1 MSDIQSLTH
10 QALADI
16 ASARSS
22 EALEILRVALLG
34 KSGSITA
41 QLKSLGTLPADQR
54 KSAGEAINRVRD
66 AISDALAARKIE
78 LDRAA
83 LDARLAGETIDV
95 TLPGRNGGR
104 GGIHPVSRTLERIS
118 DIFGHM
124 GYELADG
131 PEIEDDWHNF
141 EALNFPPHHPARAMH
156 DTFYLQPDASG
167 VARLLRTHTSG
178 VQVRYMQEL
187 VAAGRQPPLRMI
199 AAGKVY
205 RSDSDQ
211 THTPMFHQVEGL
223 LVDEHANFA
232 DLKGTLTEFVRAFF
246 ERDFSMRFRPS
257 YFPFTEPSA
266 EVDIAWQQPDGTTR
280 WLEVLGC
287 GMVHPSVLRN
297 VGIDSERYTGFAFGL
312 GVERFAMLRYG
323 VDDLRSFFE
332 NDVRFLRQF
341 A

>member
-1 MSDIQSLTH
+1 MNDIESTIE
-10 QALADI
+10 QALGQI
-16 ASARSS
+16 ASADSPD
-22 EALEILRVALLG
+22 ALEALRVALLG
-34 KSGSITA
+34 KNGSITA
-41 QLKSLGTLPADQR
+41 QLKSLGTLPPDQR
-54 KSAGEAINRVRD
+54 KTAGEAINRARD
-66 AISDALAARKIE
+66 TIGSALTARKVE
-78 LDRAA
+78 LDSAA
-83 LDARLAGETIDV
+83 LDARLATETIDV
-95 TLPGRNGGR
+95 TLPGRNAAR
-104 GGIHPVSRTLERIS
+104 GGVHPVSRTLERIT
-118 DIFGHM
+118 DIFGRL
-124 GYELADG
+124 GYELSDG

-156 DTFYLQPDASG
+156 DTFYFGDG
-167 VARLLRTHTSG
+167 RLLRTHTSG
-178 VQVRYMQEL
+178 VQVRYMQDLLARGGE
-187 VAAGRQPPLRMI
+187 PPLRMI

-232 DLKGTLTEFVRAFF
+232 DLKGTLAEFVRAFF
-246 ERDFSMRFRPS
+246 ERDFAMRFRPS

-266 EVDIAWQQPDGTTR
+266 EVDIAWQQPDGSTR

-297 VGIDSERYTGFAFGL
+297 VGIDPERYTGFAFGL

-323 VDDLRSFFE
+323 VDDLRSFFD